1 MFMEIIICTVHLT
14 LFHQV
19 FSSLRQTPTQCVA
32 DKIVLLNCENITMA
46 QNHAK
51 FSYLKNKRRGA
62 LSQGAQW
69 W

>member
-1 MFMEIIICTVHLT
+1 MHLT

-46 QNHAK
+46 QNYAK